1 MNRFHTY
8 KATPQHR
15 ARGPQSTLLGWLA
28 FISCAALIILSLGL
42 HESPTPHNQT
52 PHYAASTIK
61 GPYVAAVNKYA
72 PADVAEDDA
81 TAWPPGP
88 HRLASW
94 FPPLGLLTLTPYFV
108 GLLAP
113 NPSPSGPK
121 PLTFWLQKSGWRDR
135 STIYSTPVAL
145 GADRA
150 PAIPHPTPAMPH
162 PARISPPQSGDRGY
176 RSIRNANLRV
186 RQAQHVDFLAVA
198 AYTQRQG
205 CPSVG

>member
-52 PHYAASTIK
+52 SHYAASTIK

-72 PADVAEDDA
+72 PP
-81 TAWPPGP
+81 TWLKTTPPP
-88 HRLASW
+88 
-94 FPPLGLLTLTPYFV
+94 

-113 NPSPSGPK
+113 T
-121 PLTFWLQKSGWRDR
+121 LLVF
-135 STIYSTPVAL
+135 
-145 GADRA
+145 
-150 PAIPHPTPAMPH
+150 
-162 PARISPPQSGDRGY
+162 
-176 RSIRNANLRV
+176 
-186 RQAQHVDFLAVA
+186 
-198 AYTQRQG
+198 
-205 CPSVG
+205 